1 MIMELIYMVLTSTLA
16 ICNWVWSHDG
26 FNYRVQFTCVGGKGG
41 SLSPEL
47 QFSDVRDSVLQVI
60 LDSSSYTTHEILEL
74 LVIRLLNFFWASV
87 YIYFIC
93 MFVWLYVYA
102 PCAYSAPFGQQ
113 RAVDLQGL
121 ELQKL

>member
-1 MIMELIYMVLTSTLA
+1 M
-16 ICNWVWSHDG
+16 
-26 FNYRVQFTCVGGKGG
+26 QFTCVGGKGG

-93 MFVWLYVYA
+93 MFV
-102 PCAYSAPFGQQ
+102 
-113 RAVDLQGL
+113 
-121 ELQKL
+121 